1 MTKKEEKKNITFK
14 QLSFNPISFFSQKYS
29 PKKFN
34 DNNMINIYNNNNI
47 ISSDQKEDEKDKNII
62 INKKIKLKPLN
73 RNRKNINIQ
82 FIKKN
87 DDILIPSNKIT
98 KELIDYNLANTHNTL
113 LNYYNKNNKNLKIFS
128 FVKTNSFIQDK
139 NYNLTNK
146 YFSANDSINKNY
158 SSNINYNTI
167 NIENNNNNKNQEDNE
182 NILKRN
188 IKIQKSFS
196 QTGQILKRR
205 IEKRK
210 SQIEAYESE
219 VIGKNVFPHNLH
231 YFHKNFFGNSKDKK
245 IFPKSNSIKFKNIS
259 NTSKINLS
267 NFDESSKSGLMLN
280 LNPYVK
286 KIRKRKIMINKDK
299 NAPSYKELKILS
311 LQGYKRMKEDKKR
324 RFNQILKNTNKEV
337 IDLEHQLDELLE
349 FNQQLFLKAE

>member
-1 MTKKEEKKNITFK
+1 
-14 QLSFNPISFFSQKYS
+14 
-29 PKKFN
+29 
-34 DNNMINIYNNNNI
+34 MINIYNNNNI

-73 RNRKNINIQ
+73 KNRKNINIQ

-219 VIGKNVFPHNLH
+219 VIGKNVFPRNLH
-231 YFHKNFFGNSKDKK
+231 YFHKNFFGNSKDKN

-311 LQGYKRMKEDKKR
+311 LQGYKRMKED
-324 RFNQILKNTNKEV
+324 
-337 IDLEHQLDELLE
+337 
-349 FNQQLFLKAE
+349 